1 MSSVAISGN
10 ASGAGVLTIAAPN
23 TASNYTLTLPTN
35 TGTLISTAST
45 GQVIPKAALPTGSVL
60 QVVQANYSTE
70 VSSSSASYVTTNLVG
85 TITPTS
91 STSRVLVITSM
102 QISRAA
108 GTSSNS
114 GMNLQ
119 LQRNATAI
127 QTSQS
132 LLYTNSNLAL
142 RAIYAYSY
150 LDSPAT
156 TSATTYTWY
165 MAQQNAGDVIYTN
178 TNNTTS
184 TIILMEIAA

>member
-1 MSSVAISGN
+1 M
-10 ASGAGVLTIAAPN
+10 
-23 TASNYTLTLPTN
+23 TLPTN
-35 TGTLISTAST
+35 TGTLITTAST

-85 TITPTS
+85 TITPTA
-91 STSRVLVITSM
+91 STSKILVVTSM

-132 LLYTNSNLAL
+132 LLYTNTNLAL

-165 MAQQNAGDVIYTN
+165 MAQQNAGDIIYVH
-178 TNNTTS
+178 TNNTQS

>member
-1 MSSVAISGN
+1 MSSIALSGN

-23 TASNYTLTLPTN
+23 TASNFTLTLPTN
-35 TGTLISTAST
+35 TGTLITTAST
-45 GQVIPKAALPTGSVL
+45 GQIIPKAALPTGSVL

-85 TITPTS
+85 TITPTA
-91 STSRVLVITSM
+91 STSKILVVTSM

-119 LQRNATAI
+119 LQRNAIAI

-132 LLYTNSNLAL
+132 LLYTNTNLII

-165 MAQQNAGDVIYTN
+165 MAQQNAGDTIFVH
-178 TNNTTS
+178 TNNTQS